1 MAKKAVEPIMSEDAE
16 RFMAFAGVIQWAYA
30 VVEQGKRIEA
40 AVGERIGARGGNRA
54 IALRSQIQTECHLFV
69 IAAWQLIKHREW
81 AGRLGLFEAVDFR
94 DLDGFSQDNI
104 RDLRN
109 MREHVDEY
117 FQGAGNNKDRWRV
130 QTPEYSADASSLVDT
145 MIGGRLD
152 WTLFSGAVGRLM
164 PALLNAPVP
173 AVAAFRLP
181 T

>member
-40 AVGERIGARGGNRA
+40 AVRERIGARGGNRA
-54 IALRSQIQTECHLFV
+54 ITLRCQIQTECHLFV
-69 IAAWQLIKHREW
+69 IAAWQMIKHREW

-117 FQGAGNNKDRWRV
+117 FQGAVTTKTAGEFKRQSTVLMRV
-130 QTPEYSADASSLVDT
+130 H
-145 MIGGRLD
+145 
-152 WTLFSGAVGRLM
+152 
-164 PALLNAPVP
+164 
-173 AVAAFRLP
+173 
-181 T
+181 

>member
-1 MAKKAVEPIMSEDAE
+1 
-16 RFMAFAGVIQWAYA
+16 MAFAGVIQWAYA
-30 VVEQGKRIEA
+30 VVEQGKRIETA
-40 AVGERIGARGGNRA
+40 IGERMGARGGDRT
-54 IALRSQIQTECHLFV
+54 IALRSQVQTECHLFV
-69 IAAWQLIKHREW
+69 IAAWQLIKHCGW

-117 FQGAGNNKDRWRV
+117 FQGAGNNKNRWRV

-145 MIGGRLD
+145 MIGRRLD
-152 WTLFSGAVGRLM
+152 WTLFSDAVGRLM

-173 AVAAFRLP
+173 LLAAFRLP